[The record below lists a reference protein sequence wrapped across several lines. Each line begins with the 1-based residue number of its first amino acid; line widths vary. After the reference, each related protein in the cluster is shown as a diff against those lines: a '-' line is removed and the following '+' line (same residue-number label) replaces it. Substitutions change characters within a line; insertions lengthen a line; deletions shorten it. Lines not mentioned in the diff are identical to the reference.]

1 MRIQHLIRWLS
12 ALFLSII
19 IVYCHCPVAYAVNVQ
34 DSPEF
39 DLAVKRYRN
48 RIRKDPKNLALHRE
62 LIELAQQTNRLEIP
76 LHVYKTA
83 YQKQPTN
90 TIVLYVLGYAYLR
103 EGSESSL
110 MKAKKLLETAI
121 EERPQFADAYA
132 ALGRCYAAQWKTE
145 EAMEA
150 YQRSVQLD
158 PNLWEAHFELG
169 NYYRDGKN
177 YQKAIE
183 HYTKSLSDRPKAAE
197 IHFHLGT
204 LYRKTGDLESARQA
218 FSQTIKHDKG
228 YADAYYQMGQIFALQ
243 QKPKEALKQ
252 YRKGREFDPK
262 NAKTRYQL
270 ALIFLDGDDGRN
282 AILAV
287 RSALAVDAKYT
298 EYVNLLKNVSTLD
311 AVDIAAQILQK
322 HPDNAELQHFVGML
336 FLKIG
341 QWETAQAHLERA
353 KALDPNNADV
363 RFTLAES
370 YEHKAPDKAIEE
382 YKQAAELG
390 KTRLDL
396 LLKLVE
402 RYRQEKNF
410 EKFQQIAQQI
420 LTIDANQPE
429 VHYQLSNYYD
439 EQSNRKKQAGEEE
452 EAETLLNL
460 AIEHA
465 NKAAK
470 LAPRV
475 GAYHLKLATFYDRQ
489 KQLKAIRSYDKAI
502 ELDPYNAEAYYRR
515 GLFMSN
521 YTFGEAKVLLYNPKD
536 VMDDLQKAIQLDPNL
551 AGAHYAL
558 GVAYDRMGNVQKA
571 MVEFQKAG
579 DLDRS
584 DPRPHLYLGE
594 KYANAGQFHMAIA
607 AFAKAI
613 KAHPENVEALKDYA
627 FLCLAH
633 DEERGWKQAKRAL
646 EKAIQIRPNDA
657 EILMNYG
664 YTLYL
669 SRKNDDAIAHYLRSI
684 ELKPDWPLSR
694 YNLAIA
700 YEQIGKKE
708 LALTEYQKVTKLDP
722 EGLHAE
728 KALERIQLLT
738 DED

>member
-1 MRIQHLIRWLS
+1 MRIQYLIRWMSTL
-12 ALFLSII
+12 LLLII
-19 IVYCHCPVAYAVNVQ
+19 IVYCYCPTAHAAPVQ

-39 DLAVKRYRN
+39 EQAVKRYRN

-62 LIELAQQTNRLEIP
+62 LIEHAQQTNRLEIP
-76 LHVYKTA
+76 LHIYKTA
-83 YQKQPTN
+83 SQKQPTN
-90 TIVLYVLGYAYLR
+90 TIVLYVLGYTYLR

-110 MKAKKLLETAI
+110 KEAEKLLETTI
-121 EERPQFADAYA
+121 EEHPQFADAYA
-132 ALGRCYAAQWKTE
+132 ALGKCYAAQRKTE
-145 EAMEA
+145 EAMQA
-150 YQRSVQLD
+150 YQKSVQLN

-169 NYYRDGKN
+169 NYYRDRKN
-177 YQKAIE
+177 YQGAIE
-183 HYTKSLSDRPKAAE
+183 HYTKSLGSRPKAAE
-197 IHFHLGT
+197 IYFKLGT

-218 FSQTIKHDKG
+218 FSQAIKHDTG
-228 YADAYYQMGQIFALQ
+228 YADAYYQLGQIYALQ
-243 QKPKEALKQ
+243 QKPKRALKQ

-262 NAKTRYQL
+262 NAKARYQL

-282 AILAV
+282 AILAL
-287 RSALAVDAKYT
+287 RSALAIDAKYA
-298 EYVNLLKNVSTLD
+298 EYVNLLNNVSTLD
-311 AVDIAAQILQK
+311 AAEIAAQILQK

-336 FLKIG
+336 YLKIG
-341 QWETAQAHLERA
+341 QSETAQAHLERA

-370 YEHKAPDKAIEE
+370 YEQEAPDTAIEE

-390 KTRLDL
+390 NTRLDL

-420 LTIDANQPE
+420 LTMDANQPE
-429 VHYQLSNYYD
+429 IHYQLSNFYD
-439 EQSNRKKQAGEEE
+439 EQSNRKKQAGEGWK
-452 EAETLLNL
+452 AEKLFKL

-470 LAPRV
+470 LAPNV
-475 GAYHLKLATFYDRQ
+475 ATYHLKLATFYDRQ
-489 KQLKAIRSYDKAI
+489 KQLKAIRFYDKAI
-502 ELDPYNAEAYYRR
+502 ELDAYNAEAYYRR
-515 GLFMSN
+515 GMFMSN
-521 YTFGEAKVLLYNPKD
+521 YTFGEAKVLLYSPKD
-536 VMDDLQKAIQLDPNL
+536 VMDDLQKAVQLDPNL

-558 GVAYDRMGNVQKA
+558 GVAYDRMGDVKKA

-579 DLDRS
+579 NLDPS

-594 KYANAGQFHMAIA
+594 KYANAGQFHVAIT

-613 KAHPENVEALKDYA
+613 KADPENVEALKDYA

-633 DEERGWKQAKRAL
+633 NEERGWRQAKRAL

-669 SRKNDDAIAHYLRSI
+669 SRKNHEAIAHYLRSI

-708 LALTEYQKVTKLDP
+708 LALAEYQKVVKLDS
-722 EGLHAE
+722 EGPHTE
-728 KALERIQLLT
+728 KALKRIQILT
-738 DED
+738 EE

>member
-1 MRIQHLIRWLS
+1 MRIQYLIRWQS
-12 ALFLSII
+12 ALFLLII
-19 IVYCHCPVAYAVNVQ
+19 IVYCHCPVAYAAQVQ
-34 DSPEF
+34 NPPEF
-39 DLAVKRYRN
+39 DQAVKRYRN
-48 RIRKDPKNLALHRE
+48 RIHKDPKNLALHRE
-62 LIELAQQTNRLEIP
+62 LIEHAQQTNRFEIP
-76 LHVYKTA
+76 LHIYKTA

-90 TIVLYVLGYAYLR
+90 TIVLYVLGYTYLR

-110 MKAKKLLETAI
+110 MKAEKFLETAI
-121 EERPQFADAYA
+121 EERPQFADAYV
-132 ALGRCYAAQWKTE
+132 ALGKCYAAQRKTE
-145 EAMEA
+145 DAMEA
-150 YQRSVQLD
+150 YQRSVQLNPD
-158 PNLWEAHFELG
+158 LWEAHLELG
-169 NYYRDGKN
+169 NYYRDARN
-177 YQKAIE
+177 YQSAIE
-183 HYTKSLSDRPKAAE
+183 HYTESLRARPKASE
-197 IHFHLGT
+197 IHFNLGT

-218 FSQTIKHDKG
+218 FSLAIKHDKR
-228 YADAYYQMGQIFALQ
+228 YADAYYQLGQIFALQ
-243 QKPKEALKQ
+243 QKPKNALKQ
-252 YRKGREFDPK
+252 YRKGREFEPK
-262 NAKTRYQL
+262 NAKARYQL
-270 ALIFLDGDDGRN
+270 ALIFLDGDDGRH
-282 AILAV
+282 AILAL
-287 RSALAVDAKYT
+287 RSALAIDAKYT
-298 EYVNLLKNVSTLD
+298 EYVNLLNNVSTLD
-311 AVDIAAQILQK
+311 AVEIAAQILQK

-370 YEHKAPDKAIEE
+370 YEQKAPDTAIEE

-396 LLKLVE
+396 LLKLVK

-429 VHYQLSNYYD
+429 IYYQLSNYYD
-439 EQSNRKKQAGEEE
+439 EQSHRKKQAGEEE
-452 EAETLLNL
+452 EAEELLNL

-470 LAPRV
+470 LAPKV
-475 GAYHLKLATFYDRQ
+475 AAYHLKLATFFDRQ
-489 KQLKAIRSYDKAI
+489 KQLKAIRFYDKAI
-502 ELDPYNAEAYYRR
+502 ELDPYNPEAYYRR
-515 GLFMSN
+515 GVFMSS

-558 GVAYDRMGNVQKA
+558 GVAYDRMGDVQKA
-571 MVEFQKAG
+571 MVEFEKAG
-579 DLDRS
+579 NLDHS

-594 KYANAGQFHMAIA
+594 KYANAGQFHAAIA

-613 KAHPENVEALKDYA
+613 KADPENVEALKDYA

-633 DEERGWKQAKRAL
+633 DEERGWRQAKRAL

-669 SRKNDDAIAHYLRSI
+669 SRNNNEAIDHYIRSI

-708 LALTEYQKVTKLDP
+708 LALAEYQKVAKLDP

-728 KALERIQLLT
+728 KAMKRIQILT